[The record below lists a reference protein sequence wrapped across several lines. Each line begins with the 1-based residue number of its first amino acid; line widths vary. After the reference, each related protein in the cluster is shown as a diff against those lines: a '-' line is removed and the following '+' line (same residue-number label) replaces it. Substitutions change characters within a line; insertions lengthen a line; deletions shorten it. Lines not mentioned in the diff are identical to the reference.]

1 MPTPSRV
8 LCIHA
13 WSVESLKWGWGVP
26 AAFATALGRHW
37 AAGTQAAPTPR
48 GRPQP
53 LSATAAGTAAQLSAR
68 GSSKGTCTV
77 TSEAAGVLAVIFSLG
92 KDDLLAA

>member
-8 LCIHA
+8 LCTHA

-26 AAFATALGRHW
+26 AAFATAHGRHW

-53 LSATAAGTAAQLSAR
+53 LNVTAAGTAAQLSAR
-68 GSSKGTCTV
+68 GPQKARGPSLQRLEVCLLSS
-77 TSEAAGVLAVIFSLG
+77 LAWGKVIC
-92 KDDLLAA
+92 